1 MEIDKGVS
9 VSVIGEV
16 NIRKEIRTNFLW
28 GKPRSNWN
36 HKRNA
41 ISLKRQIQVSVQL
54 WRFKTDL
61 LLIVA
66 QSNLP
71 KHFA

>member
-41 ISLKRQIQVSVQL
+41 ISLKR
-54 WRFKTDL
+54 
-61 LLIVA
+61 
-66 QSNLP
+66 
-71 KHFA
+71 